1 MKENKLYKLLVTILT
16 IVFSFTIYSTSYADN
31 ERITNDFKINSY
43 VSFNNKSVYG
53 CNIEKDGELKSL
65 SIDAKEF
72 NLPSNLYDYR
82 DYIRMRITYTEDDLK
97 VYDCKVINNKT
108 GELIED
114 LSEENINRLF
124 NIEYGKNINEK
135 SWTDKIKLSEIN
147 ENAIYK
153 YTATSTTQFPKI
165 ENDIGKNCIIYIKQK
180 NDDTYD
186 RKINMSKSIL
196 GDGISF
202 SFNEYNEGESFCF
215 MYQTLENSELL
226 KLVEK
231 DEIIYLSKYKDGDKL
246 EYQFEKYIYND
257 TDKNIIV
264 NTKNTAFNIENSKSV
279 VIRQG
284 EIYGFDWTIDEAT
297 ISFEQDNT
305 NENKN
310 SKTEENNGNSTI
322 TKIDNNNLK
331 EIESSK
337 DNTIV
342 ESSKLPRTGISS
354 TMVIMILSFAII
366 MIVMGVKSRR
376 LKDIK

>member
-322 TKIDNNNLK
+322 TQIDNNNLK

>member
-165 ENDIGKNCIIYIKQK
+165 ENDIGKNCIIYIKQNQK
-180 NDDTYD
+180 T
-186 RKINMSKSIL
+186 L
-196 GDGISF
+196 
-202 SFNEYNEGESFCF
+202 
-215 MYQTLENSELL
+215 MYLNC
-226 KLVEK
+226 
-231 DEIIYLSKYKDGDKL
+231 
-246 EYQFEKYIYND
+246 N
-257 TDKNIIV
+257 
-264 NTKNTAFNIENSKSV
+264 
-279 VIRQG
+279 
-284 EIYGFDWTIDEAT
+284 
-297 ISFEQDNT
+297 
-305 NENKN
+305 
-310 SKTEENNGNSTI
+310 
-322 TKIDNNNLK
+322 
-331 EIESSK
+331 
-337 DNTIV
+337 
-342 ESSKLPRTGISS
+342 
-354 TMVIMILSFAII
+354 
-366 MIVMGVKSRR
+366 VMYAARGHF
-376 LKDIK
+376 